1 LAKEA
6 AENKQLKPRIN
17 KRNARFF
24 GPGMEDIELGK
35 MEVKKPE
42 RTWVR
47 VGKGMGGVMRVG
59 R

>member
-1 LAKEA
+1 M
-6 AENKQLKPRIN
+6 KPRIN
-17 KRNARFF
+17 RRNARFF

-35 MEVKKPE
+35 MEVEKPE

-47 VGKGMGGVMRVG
+47 VGKGIGGVMRVG